1 LTQDDLDRT
10 ARYLNTE
17 FSGKSL
23 LAIRAEIVELMKEEK
38 ALYDRL
44 LQNAICCVS
53 AVSKARKRAGRLR
66 RRHFQH
72 SYKAGIRRHRAHARA
87 VPDV

>member
-1 LTQDDLDRT
+1 MLVSTANIIHNKVIRVADEFTQDDLDRT

-38 ALYDRL
+38 ALYD
-44 LQNAICCVS
+44 QAASECDS
-53 AVSKARKRAGRLR
+53 ACASGVSKARKTTRRCLR
-66 RRHFQH
+66 
-72 SYKAGIRRHRAHARA
+72 
-87 VPDV
+87 

>member
-1 LTQDDLDRT
+1 MEENLTQEELERT

-23 LAIRAEIVELMKEEK
+23 IAIRAEILELMREEK

-44 LQNAICCVS
+44 LRNAILLCDMS
-53 AVSKARKRAGRLR
+53 LDGEELER
-66 RRHFQH
+66 RR
-72 SYKAGIRRHRAHARA
+72 SLC
-87 VPDV
+87 

>member
-23 LAIRAEIVELMKEEK
+23 LTIRAEIVELMKEEK
-38 ALYDRL
+38 ALYDKL
-44 LQNAICCVS
+44 LQNAILLV
-53 AVSKARKRAGRLR
+53 RAKSR
-66 RRHFQH
+66 RR
-72 SYKAGIRRHRAHARA
+72 GNDRRRRLC
-87 VPDV
+87 